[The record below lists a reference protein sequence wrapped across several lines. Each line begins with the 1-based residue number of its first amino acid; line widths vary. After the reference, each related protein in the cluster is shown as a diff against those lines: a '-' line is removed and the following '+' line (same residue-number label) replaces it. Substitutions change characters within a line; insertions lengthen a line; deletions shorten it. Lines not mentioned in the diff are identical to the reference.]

1 MERKIKNCIVC
12 FIVLFFMGL
21 TTIKA
26 ETLGSLVISC
36 PIENVSVSL
45 YRVAD
50 TEMNLV
56 APFSKYSVSL
66 KQEDLNGVANI
77 LENHILKDHIEA
89 DYTSVSQSDKNAVFT
104 GLDSG
109 IYLIVPSTSKEYTFQ
124 CSFVS
129 IIDDSEITSVLKYES
144 KNTLSSVHVLKVW
157 KQDSKKQRPTSIS
170 VDLLQ
175 TDAKGNTKVL
185 DTQVLNAQN
194 EWSYTWQDLSID
206 YSYRVLER
214 KVPSG
219 YKESLIPE
227 KNTVVLTNTADKTIT
242 DKKKT
247 DKDLP
252 LTGQL
257 WWPVPLLLFVGM
269 SLFGL
274 GKHLR

>member
-12 FIVLFFMGL
+12 FIVLFFMGF
-21 TTIKA
+21 TTVKA
-26 ETLGSLVISC
+26 DTFGSLVISC

-56 APFSKYSVSL
+56 SPFSKYSVSL

-89 DYTSVSQSDKNAVFT
+89 DYTSNSMFSNLEFGV
-104 GLDSG
+104 
-109 IYLIVPSTSKEYTFQ
+109 YLIVPSGSDEYVFQ
-124 CSFVS
+124 PSLVS
-129 IIDDSEITSVLKYES
+129 ITSGSEITSVLKYE
-144 KNTLSSVHVLKVW
+144 KKESVTSLRVLKRW
-157 KQDSKKQRPTSIS
+157 KNDSKKKRPTSIS
-170 VDLLQ
+170 VELLQ
-175 TDAKGNTKVL
+175 MDSNGKTSVIDK
-185 DTQVLNAQN
+185 QVLSSDNA
-194 EWSYTWQDLSID
+194 WSYTWDHLSSL
-206 YSYRVLER
+206 YSYRVLGS

-219 YKESLIPE
+219 YTESVVQE
-227 KNTVVLTNTADKTIT
+227 KNTVVLTNTANKTIT

-257 WWPVPLLLFVGM
+257 WWPVPVLLFVGM

-274 GKHLR
+274 GKYLR

>member
-12 FIVLFFMGL
+12 FIVLFFMGF
-21 TTIKA
+21 TTVKA
-26 ETLGSLVISC
+26 DTFGSLVISC

-56 APFSKYSVSL
+56 SPFSKYSVSL

-89 DYTSVSQSDKNAVFT
+89 DYTSNSMFSNLEFGV
-104 GLDSG
+104 
-109 IYLIVPSTSKEYTFQ
+109 YLIVPSGSDEYVFQ
-124 CSFVS
+124 PSLVS
-129 IIDDSEITSVLKYES
+129 ITDSSEITSVLKYE
-144 KNTLSSVHVLKVW
+144 KKESVTSLRVLKRW
-157 KQDSKKQRPTSIS
+157 KNDSKKKRPTSIS
-170 VDLLQ
+170 VELLQ
-175 TDAKGNTKVL
+175 MDSNGVTSVIDK
-185 DTQVLNAQN
+185 QVLSSDNA
-194 EWSYTWQDLSID
+194 WSYTWDHLSSL
-206 YSYRVLER
+206 YSYRVLES

-219 YKESLIPE
+219 YTESVIQE
-227 KNTVVLTNTADKTIT
+227 KNTMVLTNTANKTIT

-257 WWPVPLLLFVGM
+257 WWPVPVLLFVGM

-274 GKHLR
+274 GKYLR

>member
-1 MERKIKNCIVC
+1 MERKIRNCIIC
-12 FIVLFFMGL
+12 FIVLFFMGV

-56 APFSKYSVSL
+56 SPFSKYSVSL
-66 KQEDLNGVANI
+66 KEEDLNGVANI

-89 DYTSVSQSDKNAVFT
+89 DYTSDSVFSN
-104 GLDSG
+104 LELG
-109 IYLIVPSTSKEYTFQ
+109 IYLIVPNGNDEYVFQPSLVSVTS
-124 CSFVS
+124 
-129 IIDDSEITSVLKYES
+129 DSEITSELKYEKKES
-144 KNTLSSVHVLKVW
+144 LTSLHVLKTW
-157 KQDSKKQRPTSIS
+157 KNDSKKKRPTSIS

-175 TDAKGNTKVL
+175 TDANGETSVIDK
-185 DTQVLNAQN
+185 QVLSSDNA
-194 EWSYTWQDLSID
+194 WSYTWDNLSSL
-206 YSYRVLER
+206 YSYRVLES

-219 YKESLIPE
+219 YTESVVQE
-227 KNTVVLTNTADKTIT
+227 KNTVILTNTANKTIT

-247 DKDLP
+247 DKELP

-257 WWPVPLLLFVGM
+257 WWPVPVLLFVGM

-274 GKHLR
+274 GKYLR

>member
-1 MERKIKNCIVC
+1 MERKIRNCIIC
-12 FIVLFFMGL
+12 FIVLFFMGV

-26 ETLGSLVISC
+26 KTLGSLVISC

-66 KQEDLNGVANI
+66 KEEDLNGVASI

-89 DYTSVSQSDKNAVFT
+89 DYTSDSVFSN
-104 GLDSG
+104 LELG
-109 IYLIVPSTSKEYTFQ
+109 IYLIVPSGNDEYVFQ
-124 CSFVS
+124 PSLVS
-129 IIDDSEITSVLKYES
+129 ITSGSEITSELKYEKKES
-144 KNTLSSVHVLKVW
+144 LTSLHVLKTW
-157 KQDSKKQRPTSIS
+157 KNDSKKKRPTSVS

-175 TDAKGNTKVL
+175 TDSNGETSVIDK
-185 DTQVLNAQN
+185 QVLSSDNA
-194 EWSYTWQDLSID
+194 WSYTWDNLSSS
-206 YSYRVLER
+206 YSYRVLES

-219 YKESLIPE
+219 YTESVVQE
-227 KNTVVLTNTADKTIT
+227 KNTVVLTNTANKTIT

-247 DKDLP
+247 DKELP

-257 WWPVPLLLFVGM
+257 WWPVPVLLFVGM

-274 GKHLR
+274 GKYLR